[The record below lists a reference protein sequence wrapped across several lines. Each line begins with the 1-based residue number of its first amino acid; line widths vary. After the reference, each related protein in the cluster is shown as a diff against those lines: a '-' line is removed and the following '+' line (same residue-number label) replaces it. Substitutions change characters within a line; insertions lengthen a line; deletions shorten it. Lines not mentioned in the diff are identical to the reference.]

1 MKNKTKLFKTSI
13 QGLKSLMVGTLSIYS
28 INACQVNEWI
38 TGFLFKALCSS
49 FPFSPHAR
57 KLLLQKWNS
66 SLIKDMNFLLY
77 LDEMTTDFDKGSMA
91 KWMLPTWNN
100 LPAAHVFDFWEMGD
114 DSISS
119 EDCWPSQQLPHCAS
133 SAYTRGLPSC
143 VPSVLHYNFSR

>member
-1 MKNKTKLFKTSI
+1 MKSKTKLFKASI
-13 QGLKSLMVGTLSIYS
+13 QGQKSLMVDTLSIYS

-49 FPFSPHAR
+49 FPFSPQAR

-66 SLIKDMNFLLY
+66 FLITDMNFLLY
-77 LDEMTTDFDKGSMA
+77 LDEMTMDFDKGSMT

-100 LPAAHVFDFWEMGD
+100 LPTAHVFWLLGD
-114 DSISS
+114 DSFSS
-119 EDCWPSQQLPHCAS
+119 EGCWPLQQLPHCVS

-143 VPSVLHYNFSR
+143 VPGVLHYNFSR